1 MSAQNMT
8 LDRLRQILAAYGG
21 DPDRWPDDERD
32 AAEALIAAS
41 PVARDALAQE
51 QALDAGLSLASSAV
65 PDDAMAR
72 LTAAMAFPPPRQT
85 AAPAGV
91 ASGWFASLASAFW
104 PRATVFASMAAL
116 GIIVGL
122 AVEPV
127 YSPNDAN
134 ASVAS
139 DSVVSDYNVD
149 VAEDL
154 GL

>member
-1 MSAQNMT
+1 MSAQTMT

-41 PVARDALAQE
+41 PVAREALAQE
-51 QALDAGLSLASSAV
+51 QALDAGLALAASEV
-65 PDDAMAR
+65 PDDAVAR

-85 AAPAGV
+85 AAPAAGLG
-91 ASGWFASLASAFW
+91 SGWLTTMASAFW

-116 GIIVGL
+116 GIIAGL
-122 AVEPV
+122 AIEPV

-134 ASVAS
+134 ASV
-139 DSVVSDYNVD
+139 VSDFSVD
-149 VAEDL
+149 VAEDV

>member
-51 QALDAGLSLASSAV
+51 RALDAGLALASAEV

-72 LTAAMAFPPPRQT
+72 LTAAMAFPPPRT

-91 ASGWFASLASAFW
+91 AKGWFASLASAFW
-104 PRATVFASMAAL
+104 PRATVFASMAVL

-134 ASVAS
+134 ASVVS

>member
-1 MSAQNMT
+1 MSAQAMT

-21 DPDRWPDDERD
+21 NPDRWPDDERD

-41 PVARDALAQE
+41 PVARDAVTQE
-51 QALDAGLSLASSAV
+51 CALDAGLALAASEV

-85 AAPAGV
+85 AAPASV
-91 ASGWFASLASAFW
+91 ASGWFANMASAFW
-104 PRATVFASMAAL
+104 PRATVLASMAAL
-116 GIIVGL
+116 GVIVGL
-122 AVEPV
+122 AIEPV
-127 YSPNDAN
+127 YSPTDAN
-134 ASVAS
+134 ASV
-139 DSVVSDYNVD
+139 VSDFNVD

>member
-41 PVARDALAQE
+41 PVARAVLTRE
-51 QALDAGLSLASSAV
+51 QALDAGLALASNEV
-65 PDDAMAR
+65 TDDAMAR
-72 LTAAMAFPPPRQT
+72 LTAAMAFPPPQRT
-85 AAPAGV
+85 VAPASV
-91 ASGWFASLASAFW
+91 ARGWFANLASAFW

-139 DSVVSDYNVD
+139 DSVVSDYNID

>member
-32 AAEALIAAS
+32 AAEVLIADS
-41 PVARDALAQE
+41 PVARAALAQE
-51 QALDAGLSLASSAV
+51 QALDAGLALASGAV

-85 AAPAGV
+85 ASPVGV
-91 ASGWFASLASAFW
+91 TRGWVANLASAFW

-122 AVEPV
+122 AIEPV
-127 YSPNDAN
+127 DSPTDAN
-134 ASVAS
+134 ASV
-139 DSVVSDYNVD
+139 VSDLNVD